1 MDMTA
6 KELHVVF
13 GAGQIGPP
21 LARKLRDLG
30 HDVRIVRRSS
40 AATIDGITVAAGDA
54 MDAAFTRSVTQGAT
68 AIYNCM
74 NPPYSAQIWSEQ
86 LPRLAMSL
94 IGAASANHARLVVL
108 DNLYMFGRMNGAAMN
123 EQTPIGPISK
133 KGEVRTRV
141 AAQYSEAHAAGTA
154 RVVSGRA
161 PDFFG
166 PGGDQTN
173 FGSFF
178 WEGALKGGK
187 AQVLVNPDMPH
198 AFAFTHD
205 VAEGLATLGTA
216 SDDVTG
222 QWWMLPSSK
231 AMTIRELGAH
241 FSKALGRDIKVE
253 RVPALIRRVLPLFM
267 APLREFPEMSY
278 QWEAPYLVDDAT
290 FRARFGVSPTPLPEA
305 AALTVAWAREKFSA
319 K

>member
-1 MDMTA
+1 MTTPQ
-6 KELHVVF
+6 KHVVF

-21 LARKLRDLG
+21 LARKLRDMG

-40 AATIDGITVAAGDA
+40 AAAIDGITVVAGDA

-94 IGAASANHARLVVL
+94 IGAAAANKARLVVL

-123 EQTPIGPISK
+123 EQTPIGPVSK
-133 KGEVRTRV
+133 KGEVRSRV
-141 AAQYSEAHAAGTA
+141 AAQYFEAHAAGTA
-154 RVVSGRA
+154 RVVLGRA
-161 PDFFG
+161 PDFYG

-173 FGSFF
+173 FGEFF
-178 WEGALKGGK
+178 WKGALSSGK
-187 AQVLVNPDMPH
+187 AQVLVDPNVPH

-205 VAEGLATLGTA
+205 VAAGLAALGTA

-222 QWWMLPSSK
+222 QWWMLPSQS
-231 AMTIRELGAH
+231 AMTIRELGAY
-241 FSKALGRDIKVE
+241 FARALGREIKVE
-253 RVPALIRRVLPLFM
+253 RVPGPIRAILPLFM
-267 APLREFPEMSY
+267 PLLREFPEMSY
-278 QWEAPYLVDDAT
+278 QWNEPYRVDDAK
-290 FRARFGVSPTPLPEA
+290 FRARFGTTPTPLPEA
-305 AALTVAWAREKFSA
+305 AALTVAWARAKFSA
-319 K
+319 R